1 MFTHLHCHTEFS
13 IRDAL
18 TKVSQLVERVKE
30 LKMSAVAVTD
40 HGNMACALEFYL
52 ECQKNGIVPII
63 GMEAYIVPDIQIKE
77 KEKRYHMVLLAQN
90 NEGYKNLIQLASI
103 AGTDGFYYV
112 PRLDLKTISNYRNGL
127 IALTACSISSIVYMS
142 GEKGEK
148 RMAKLLQRIFGENLY
163 LEVMPHVMKEQR
175 EHNLL
180 MFNLS
185 EDLGIPL
192 VVTQDVHYLN
202 KEDKEAHDV
211 LMKIQGREPYNCDT
225 LFLGDSV
232 EIMKIFYEEHK
243 YLSVSEVEKALANT
257 DVIAQSIEEY
267 EIPIGKFIFPSFH
280 HQKEK

>member
-1 MFTHLHCHTEFS
+1 MVSLHVHSEYS
-13 IRDAL
+13 LRDSM
-18 TKVSQLVERVKE
+18 VRVKDLVACVKE
-30 LKMSAVAVTD
+30 KKMEAVAITD
-40 HGNMACALEFYL
+40 HGNLSVTLEFYL
-52 ECQKNGIVPII
+52 EARKENIKPII
-63 GMEAYIVPDIQIKE
+63 GMESYVVPDIQIKE

-90 NEGYKNLIQLASI
+90 DEGYKNLVQLASI
-103 AGTDGFYYV
+103 AGTEGFYYV

-148 RMAKLLQRIFGENLY
+148 RMVRLLQRIFGENLY
-163 LEVMPHVMKEQR
+163 LEVMPHVIKEQR

-185 EDLGIPL
+185 EDLGISL

-202 KEDKEAHDV
+202 EGDKEAHDV

-232 EIMKIFYEEHK
+232 EIIKIFYEEHK

-267 EIPIGKFIFPSFH
+267 EIPVGKFIFPPFH